1 MVFFRSSSV
10 RRLTIAAAIAATFVA
25 APAVAGTSNGTIGVT
40 LNVTSACV
48 INGATTVQSNVGSM
62 GTIAFADQPGI
73 FGNVDGE
80 LVGSLGQLQIQC
92 SPGVAPALTIGAGAN
107 DAGGRHYM
115 ASNGHQVAY
124 RLFSD
129 NQRTSEIGIGQQI
142 ALGTATSSP
151 ISVPIYARVTSGGTV
166 LAAGNYSD
174 TVQVTLTW

>member
-1 MVFFRSSSV
+1 MVIRLSHTLRSFA
-10 RRLTIAAAIAATFVA
+10 IAAAAATAVVA
-25 APAVAGTSNGTIGVT
+25 SPAFAGSSSGTIGVT

-48 INGATTVQSNVGSM
+48 VNGGTTVQSNVGSM

-80 LVGSLGQLQIQC
+80 LVGSLGQLQVQC

-107 DAGGRHYM
+107 DAGGRRYM
-115 ASNGHQVAY
+115 AANGRQVAY

-129 NQRTSEIGIGQQI
+129 TQRTNEIGIGQQI
-142 ALGTATSSP
+142 ALGTATSTA
-151 ISVPIYARVTSGGTV
+151 ISVPIYARVTSAGTV
-166 LAAGNYSD
+166 LAAGSYSD